1 MAGIAVLFSDS
12 CLAPTAAPLA
22 RGVTEHTA
30 ELHSALLGLT
40 RARQA
45 GAARVEVGNTDTQG
59 PVL

>member
-1 MAGIAVLFSDS
+1 MAGAAVLFSDS

-45 GAARVEVGNTDTQG
+45 GTARVEVSI
-59 PVL
+59 